1 MNQAIKLNPFDSP
14 KYVYMNV
21 GLFREGPHFCGKT
34 VVRHPEVILEDRIVL
49 YPYRALSVE
58 WKDVDR
64 DSDPIWS
71 QGFWSHYTT
80 GGFISGGVD
89 AWPRFLDK
97 IEESIQLY
105 DEKGVVGLH
114 DDQVVMQSTC
124 MRNPGSCYV
133 VRWDSPFG
141 YGNGCFRDVGDPTTG
156 YALHT
161 CLENGGRT
169 SESGMNNF
177 FSSKFRLWHD
187 GDADTMYWDP
197 ALGTPTEDE
206 DPGLYHIPVEIKEA

>member
-89 AWPRFLDK
+89 ARPRFLDK

-114 DDQVVMQSTC
+114 DDQVVMLEAWLEAELNKQGSSL
-124 MRNPGSCYV
+124 RN
-133 VRWDSPFG
+133 
-141 YGNGCFRDVGDPTTG
+141 
-156 YALHT
+156 
-161 CLENGGRT
+161 T
-169 SESGMNNF
+169 SRFESG
-177 FSSKFRLWHD
+177 SI
-187 GDADTMYWDP
+187 
-197 ALGTPTEDE
+197 
-206 DPGLYHIPVEIKEA
+206 GLSGE